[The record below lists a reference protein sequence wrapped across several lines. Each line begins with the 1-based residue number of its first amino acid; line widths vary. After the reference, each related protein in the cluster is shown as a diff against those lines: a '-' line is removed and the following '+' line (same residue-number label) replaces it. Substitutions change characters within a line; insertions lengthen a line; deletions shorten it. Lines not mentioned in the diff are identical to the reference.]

1 MTIRNI
7 KVVLDQLRTVKFRYN
22 QFFLLERYEIMDAM
36 KLTELDEFYVG
47 Y

>member
-22 QFFLLERYEIMDAM
+22 QLFLLEKCEIMDAM